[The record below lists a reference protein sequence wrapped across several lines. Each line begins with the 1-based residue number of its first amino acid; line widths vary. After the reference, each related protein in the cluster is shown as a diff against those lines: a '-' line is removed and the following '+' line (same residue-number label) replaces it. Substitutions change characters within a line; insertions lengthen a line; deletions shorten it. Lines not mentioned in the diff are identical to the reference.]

1 MVRVDMSVVS
11 NATIYRIGSC
21 PGGIGTVP
29 CSPATHYFAD
39 PAVAGGFG
47 NHKAFVKSGRASGI
61 GDLVVRLKGTAIK
74 TGHTGLA
81 LGADVRLPTGDE
93 NNLLGSGAAAVKPF
107 LAFSFGA
114 GKVAPHLNAA
124 YSWNGKS
131 VLAGNV
137 RTGEKKSLPNEFVF
151 AGGLDWGA
159 ADRLTLAFDVLG
171 RRVIDSPRL
180 QSQTFTALDGHTTLP
195 DIHFLPS
202 ASFNVLNGSFGLK
215 FNPTGKLLVDLNVLV
230 KLNDAGLRAKV
241 TPFFGVEY
249 SF

>member
-1 MVRVDMSVVS
+1 VR
-11 NATIYRIGSC
+11 
-21 PGGIGTVP
+21 
-29 CSPATHYFAD
+29 F
-39 PAVAGGFG
+39 
-47 NHKAFVKSGRASGI
+47 
-61 GDLVVRLKGTAIK
+61 
-74 TGHTGLA
+74 
-81 LGADVRLPTGDE
+81 PTGDE
-93 NNLLGSGAAAVKPF
+93 EKLLGSGAAGIKPF

-114 GKVAPHLNAA
+114 GKVAPHINAG

-137 RTGEKKSLPNEFVF
+137 LTGEKRSLPNEIVF

-159 ADRLTLAFDVLG
+159 SERLTLALDVLG
-171 RRVIDSPRL
+171 RRVIDSPQL
-180 QSQTFTALDGHTTLP
+180 QTRTFTGLDGHTTLP
-195 DIHFLPS
+195 DIHFVTG
-202 ASFNVLNGSFGLK
+202 SFNVINGSFGLK